1 MLHLHKISDANC
13 KLPILSAA
21 LTLWSSFVI
30 AWMCST
36 HAVFKQSRSF
46 SKAVAYNRNYY
57 FIYFY
62 DWMLARAS
70 TVQFSFF
77 HRERPIQYN
86 GCKQWRIQ
94 GGQSGHDPH
103 SVFSHPF
110 QRRNKHETLRN
121 ILNFPPPSRMFG
133 SAMRCKVRM

>member
-94 GGQSGHDPH
+94 GGQSAMTPIQLP
-103 SVFSHPF
+103 V
-110 QRRNKHETLRN
+110 QVRRSLAFFIERDQSNTMDAN
-121 ILNFPPPSRMFG
+121 SGGSRG
-133 SAMRCKVRM
+133 PIRP